1 MEYLLHIGIMLC
13 IYIILVLSTNLTVG
27 MANLLTMCQA
37 AFYGIGAYIGTY
49 FLMQFNLP
57 FVVIALIVMLATGL
71 TSLIISYAAVKL
83 KGDYFIL
90 GTLGFQM
97 VVYTILYNWVNVT
110 RGPYGIPG
118 IPSIKLLG
126 IWSLTGIYT
135 YFFFSLVLTVAIAL
149 LFSYLQRSLCG
160 RMLKARQTDKPS
172 SQAFNRSIAKV
183 KIGAFFISAAFAGVA
198 GLVYASYVSY
208 IDPSSF
214 TFDESTFIITA
225 LFIGG
230 VGSRVWGPIA
240 GAAVVVILPE
250 LLRFVGLPDAVAAN
264 LRQVIYGLVLIVLMF
279 VRPQGLLGD
288 AKLKQEPTS
297 PSVEK
302 PAPAK
307 TSPYTNCSKE

>member
-37 AFYGIGAYIGTY
+37 AFYGVGAYIGTY
-49 FLMQFNLP
+49 FLMHFNLP
-57 FVVIALIVMLATGL
+57 FVLIALIVMLATGL
-71 TSLIISYAAVKL
+71 TSLVISYASVKL

-97 VVYTILYNWVNVT
+97 IVYTILYNWINVT

-118 IPSIKLLG
+118 IPSIKLFG
-126 IWSLTGIYT
+126 VWSVSGIYA
-135 YFFFSLVLTVAIAL
+135 YFFLALVLAVIVTLI
-149 LFSYLQRSLCG
+149 FSQLQHSPYG
-160 RMLKARQTDKPS
+160 RMLKAIRTDELS
-172 SQAFNRSIAKV
+172 AQALGRNTVQLKAW
-183 KIGAFFISAAFAGVA
+183 AFFISAAFAGVA

-208 IDPSSF
+208 IDPTSF
-214 TFDESTFIITA
+214 TLDESIFIITA

-230 VGSRVWGPIA
+230 IGSRVWGPIV

-288 AKLKQEPTS
+288 AKLK
-297 PSVEK
+297 
-302 PAPAK
+302 
-307 TSPYTNCSKE
+307 

>member
-57 FVVIALIVMLATGL
+57 FVVIALLVMLATGL
-71 TSLIISYAAVKL
+71 TSLLVSYASVKL

-90 GTLGFQM
+90 ATLGFQM
-97 VVYTILYNWVNVT
+97 IVYTILYNWISVT

-118 IPSIKLLG
+118 IPSIKLFG
-126 IWSLTGIYT
+126 VWSLDGIYA
-135 YFFFSLVLTVAIAL
+135 YFVLALVLAVIVAL
-149 LFSYLQRSLCG
+149 VFSRLQHSPYG
-160 RMLKARQTDKPS
+160 RMLKAIRTDELS
-172 SQAFNRSIAKV
+172 AKALGRNTV
-183 KIGAFFISAAFAGVA
+183 RLKAWAFFISAAFAGVA

-208 IDPSSF
+208 IDPTSF
-214 TFDESTFIITA
+214 TLDESIFIITA

-230 VGSRVWGPIA
+230 IGSRVWGPIV

-264 LRQVIYGLVLIVLMF
+264 LRQVIYGIVLIILMF
-279 VRPQGLLGD
+279 ARPQGLLGD
-288 AKLKQEPTS
+288 AKLK
-297 PSVEK
+297 
-302 PAPAK
+302 
-307 TSPYTNCSKE
+307 

>member
-49 FLMQFNLP
+49 FLMQFNMP
-57 FVVIALIVMLATGL
+57 FILIALLVMLATGL
-71 TSLIISYAAVKL
+71 TSLLVSYASVKL

-97 VVYTILYNWVNVT
+97 IVYTILYNWTSVT

-118 IPSIKLLG
+118 IPSIKLFG
-126 IWSLTGIYT
+126 VWSLNGIYA
-135 YFFFSLVLTVAIAL
+135 YFFLALVLAIGVAL
-149 LFSYLQRSLCG
+149 MFSRLQHSPYG
-160 RMLKARQTDKPS
+160 RMLKAIRTDELS
-172 SQAFNRSIAKV
+172 AKALGRNTV
-183 KIGAFFISAAFAGVA
+183 RLKAWAFFISAAFAGVA

-208 IDPSSF
+208 IDPTSF
-214 TFDESTFIITA
+214 TLDESIFIITA

-230 VGSRVWGPIA
+230 IGSRVWGPIV

-288 AKLKQEPTS
+288 AKLK
-297 PSVEK
+297 
-302 PAPAK
+302 
-307 TSPYTNCSKE
+307 

>member
-37 AFYGIGAYIGTY
+37 AFYGVGAYIGTY

-57 FVVIALIVMLATGL
+57 FVLIALIVMLATGL
-71 TSLIISYAAVKL
+71 TSLIISYASVKL

-97 VVYTILYNWVNVT
+97 IVYTILYNWVNVT

-118 IPSIKLLG
+118 IPSIKLFG
-126 IWSLTGIYT
+126 VWSLTGIYA
-135 YFFFSLVLTVAIAL
+135 YFFLALILAVAVAL
-149 LFSYLQRSLCG
+149 IFNQLQRSPYG
-160 RMLKARQTDKPS
+160 RMLKAIRTDELS
-172 SQAFNRSIAKV
+172 AQALGRNTVQLKAW
-183 KIGAFFISAAFAGVA
+183 AFFISAAFAGVA

-208 IDPSSF
+208 IDPTSF
-214 TFDESTFIITA
+214 TLDESIFIITA

-230 VGSRVWGPIA
+230 IGSRVGGPIA

-264 LRQVIYGLVLIVLMF
+264 LRQVIYGLALVVLMF

-288 AKLKQEPTS
+288 VKK
-297 PSVEK
+297 
-302 PAPAK
+302 
-307 TSPYTNCSKE
+307 Y

>member
-49 FLMQFNLP
+49 FLMQFNMP
-57 FVVIALIVMLATGL
+57 FILIALLVMLATGL
-71 TSLIISYAAVKL
+71 TSLLVSYASVKL

-97 VVYTILYNWVNVT
+97 IVYTILYNWTSVT

-118 IPSIKLLG
+118 IPSIKLFG
-126 IWSLTGIYT
+126 VWSLNGIYA
-135 YFFFSLVLTVAIAL
+135 YFFLALVLAIGVAL
-149 LFSYLQRSLCG
+149 MFSRLQHSPYG
-160 RMLKARQTDKPS
+160 RMLKAIRTDELS
-172 SQAFNRSIAKV
+172 AKALGRNTV
-183 KIGAFFISAAFAGVA
+183 RLKAWAFFISAAFAGVV

-208 IDPSSF
+208 IDPTSF
-214 TFDESTFIITA
+214 TLDESIFIITA

-230 VGSRVWGPIA
+230 IGSRVWGPIV

-288 AKLKQEPTS
+288 
-297 PSVEK
+297 VEK
-302 PAPAK
+302 
-307 TSPYTNCSKE
+307 Y